1 MSLRPRR
8 LLLLATI
15 LSWAAAGALQAQ
27 AVPDREAILGV
38 VQRLFDG
45 MRAGDSA
52 AVRAVFHARAAFIG
66 ALEREGAASVRFED
80 PEGFI
85 KAVGTPH
92 EQVWDERTRNEV
104 VRQDGTL
111 ASVWMDY
118 SFYLGGKFSHCGV
131 DAFLLAKDGADWK
144 IVSLADTRRRQGC
157 PDQPGS

>member
-1 MSLRPRR
+1 MTNRFRC
-8 LLLLATI
+8 LLLLAT
-15 LSWAAAGALQAQ
+15 LVSWAGPDTAQAQ

-38 VQRLFDG
+38 TQRLFDA

-52 AVRAVFHARAAFIG
+52 AVRAVFHPRAAFIG
-66 ALEREGAASVRFED
+66 ALERQGVAAVRFDD
-80 PEGFI
+80 PEEFI

-92 EQVWDERTRNEV
+92 EQAWDERTRNEV
-104 VRQDGTL
+104 VQQDGTL
-111 ASVWMDY
+111 AAVWMEY